1 MDTKVRNGT
10 KGYGKDINRDLIEV
24 LIAISVV
31 SKRIAEKLYAEGDGT
46 KTIEKGGEHGQRRV
60 IYTQRRTQEM
70 W

>member
-1 MDTKVRNGT
+1 MVTNVRNGT
-10 KGYGKDINRDLIEV
+10 GRDLDRELVEV
-24 LIAISVV
+24 LTAISTV
-31 SKRIAEKLYAEGDGT
+31 SKRIADRLNAYGDGT